1 MMRKHTGIFCAVLVL
16 LSCRTG
22 VRTGEEAPLQ
32 VRGIEAGLRKIPDEV
47 SGFGSLSYLT
57 KIDVA
62 APQDARILRIRFREG
77 DRVNRGDLLV
87 ELENPQFD
95 LALRRAEDGYAQVKA
110 DRDLA
115 YSRLLEGEFRA
126 EAEILGIEKAEMELI
141 HARKNY
147 EEDVRK
153 FKIEEALFDA
163 GGVTEEEIRSRNF
176 ELENLLSEIALME
189 KELSIRRVG
198 LREQDLLAAGIVSGN
213 GDEPMKGFIEVK
225 TLGLR
230 AELASAEARLL
241 AAQRELE
248 SAKIALEEFQI
259 RSPADAVV
267 GARYLEE
274 GERVKREDKIL
285 TVMNTASFYAVF
297 PVRESEAMRIE
308 KGMPARVLVEGDG
321 SGIWREGLVDLVYPQ
336 ADSQSL
342 SLLVRVLLPSPEGED
357 RSSFEKL
364 KPGMFVR
371 SVIRLGEGRQ
381 AVVIKE
387 TSILKQDEQ
396 TGSVFVIKGGV
407 LSTRKVELGMP
418 MGEEREIRS
427 GLNAG
432 EVAVERP
439 ESGFREGIHVVLE

>member
-1 MMRKHTGIFCAVLVL
+1 MMQKHIGIFCAVLAL
-16 LSCRTG
+16 FSCRTG
-22 VRTGEEAPLQ
+22 IKTGEEAPRQ

-95 LALRRAEDGYAQVKA
+95 LALQRAEDGYAQVKA

-126 EAEILGIEKAEMELI
+126 EAEILGIEKAEAELS

-147 EEDVRK
+147 EEDARK
-153 FKIEEALFDA
+153 FKIEETLFGA
-163 GGVTEEEIRSRNF
+163 GGVTEEEIRSRSF
-176 ELENLLSEIALME
+176 ELESLLSEIGLME
-189 KELSIRRVG
+189 KELFIRKVG
-198 LREQDLLAAGIVSGN
+198 LREQDLLTAGIVFGN
-213 GDEPMKGFIEVK
+213 EDEPMKSFITVK

-248 SAKIALEEFQI
+248 SAKIALEELQI
-259 RSPADAVV
+259 RSPAAAVV

-285 TVMNTASFYAVF
+285 TIMDTASFYAVF
-297 PVRESEAMRIE
+297 PIRESEAMRIE
-308 KGMPARVLVEGDG
+308 KGMVARVLVEGDG
-321 SGIWREGLVDLVYPQ
+321 SGLWRDGLVDLVYPQ

-342 SLLVRVLLPSPEGED
+342 SLLVRVLLLSPGAED
-357 RSSFEKL
+357 RAAFERL

-371 SVIRLGEGRQ
+371 AVIRLGEGRQ

-387 TSILKQDEQ
+387 TSILKQDEE

-407 LSTRKVELGMP
+407 LSRRMVELGMP

-427 GLNAG
+427 GIRAG

-439 ESGFREGIHVVLE
+439 EAGFREGIHVVLE

>member
-1 MMRKHTGIFCAVLVL
+1 MIRKHSGIFCALLVL
-16 LSCRTG
+16 LSCKTG
-22 VRTGEEAPLQ
+22 IETGEEAPPQ
-32 VRGIEAGLRKIPDEV
+32 VRGTEAGLRKIPDEV

-57 KIDVA
+57 KIDIA
-62 APQDARILRIRFREG
+62 APQDAMILRIRFREG

-95 LALRRAEDGYAQVKA
+95 LALRRAEDGYEQVKA

-126 EAEILGIEKAEMELI
+126 EAEILSIEKAEAELI
-141 HARKNY
+141 RARKNY
-147 EEDVRK
+147 EENVRK
-153 FKIEEALFDA
+153 FKIEETLFDA

-176 ELENLLSEIALME
+176 ELESLLSEIDLME
-189 KELSIRRVG
+189 KELFIRKVG
-198 LREQDLLAAGIVSGN
+198 LREQDLLTAGVVSGS
-213 GDEPMKGFIEVK
+213 GEEPMKSLIEVK

-230 AELASAEARLL
+230 AELASSEARLL

-248 SAKIALEEFQI
+248 SAKIALEELQI
-259 RSPADAVV
+259 RSPADAVI

-285 TVMNTASFYAVF
+285 TIIDTSSFYALF
-297 PVRESEAMRIE
+297 PIRESEAMRIE

-321 SGIWREGLVDLVYPQ
+321 SGIWREGLVDLIYPQ

-342 SLLVRVLLPSPEGED
+342 SLLVRVLLSSPEGED
-357 RSSFEKL
+357 RSAFEKL

-371 SVIRLGEGRQ
+371 AVISLGEGRQ
-381 AVVIKE
+381 AVVVKE
-387 TSILKQDEQ
+387 SSILKQDEK
-396 TGSVFVIKGGV
+396 TGSVFVIKGGI
-407 LSTRKVELGMP
+407 LSRRTVELGAQI
-418 MGEEREIRS
+418 GEEREIRS
-427 GLNAG
+427 GLSAG

-439 ESGFREGIHVVLE
+439 ESGFREGVHVVLE

>member
-1 MMRKHTGIFCAVLVL
+1 MHKHAGIFCAVLVL

-22 VRTGEEAPLQ
+22 VKTEEEAPLR

-47 SGFGSLSYLT
+47 SGFGSLSYRT

-77 DRVNRGDLLV
+77 DRVNRGALLV

-95 LALRRAEDGYAQVKA
+95 LALQRAEDGYAQVKA

-126 EAEILGIEKAEMELI
+126 EAEILGIEKAEAELI

-147 EEDVRK
+147 EEDLRK

-189 KELSIRRVG
+189 KELFIRKVG
-198 LREQDLLAAGIVSGN
+198 IREQDLLTAGIVSGN
-213 GDEPMKGFIEVK
+213 GDEAMKSFIEVK

-248 SAKIALEEFQI
+248 SAKIALEELQI

-285 TVMNTASFYAVF
+285 TIMNTSSFYAVF
-297 PVRESEAMRIE
+297 PIRESEAMRIE

-342 SLLVRVLLPSPEGED
+342 SLLVRVLLPSPEG
-357 RSSFEKL
+357 
-364 KPGMFVR
+364 
-371 SVIRLGEGRQ
+371 
-381 AVVIKE
+381 
-387 TSILKQDEQ
+387 
-396 TGSVFVIKGGV
+396 
-407 LSTRKVELGMP
+407 
-418 MGEEREIRS
+418 
-427 GLNAG
+427 
-432 EVAVERP
+432 
-439 ESGFREGIHVVLE
+439 